1 MSQIISRWATPTI
14 TALFV
19 VSLVSGV
26 IIFFNVGRM
35 SFTPM
40 HEWLSMLLIIP
51 FVMHL
56 IKNWRP
62 FLAYMRRPPMA
73 IAGGISLVAA
83 LAFALPPLFITFT
96 PPPERIIIGMLP
108 ASSVAQVAPLL
119 GHTGE
124 SLQAALQTAGI
135 TVASAEQSI
144 KAVAEAS
151 GRTSSQVLA
160 AALAAKR

>member
-1 MSQIISRWATPTI
+1 MSSIVSRWATPTI

-35 SFTPM
+35 YFTPM

-51 FVMHL
+51 FVLHL
-56 IKNWRP
+56 MKNWRP
-62 FLAYMRRPPMA
+62 FLAYFRRPPMA
-73 IAGGISLVAA
+73 IAGGICLVAA

-96 PPPERIIIGMLP
+96 PPPERIILNMIPG
-108 ASSVAQVAPLL
+108 SSVAQVAPLL

-124 SLQAALQTAGI
+124 SLQASLQSAGI
-135 TVASAEQSI
+135 TVASADQSI
-144 KAVAEAS
+144 RAVAEAS
-151 GRTSSQVLA
+151 GRTTSDVLK